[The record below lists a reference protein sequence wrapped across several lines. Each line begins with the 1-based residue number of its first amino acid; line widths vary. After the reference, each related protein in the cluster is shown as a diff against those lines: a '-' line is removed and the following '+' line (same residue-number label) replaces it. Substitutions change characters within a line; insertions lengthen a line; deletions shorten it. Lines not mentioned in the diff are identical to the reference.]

1 MTNELLNAEFF
12 MKMISNL
19 IFLLYIYFFREKMAS
34 EVEETL
40 KRLVGHKV
48 SLSVYKSTFVLRIIL
63 LLIPFEIS

>member
-1 MTNELLNAEFF
+1 
-12 MKMISNL
+12 
-19 IFLLYIYFFREKMAS
+19 MAS